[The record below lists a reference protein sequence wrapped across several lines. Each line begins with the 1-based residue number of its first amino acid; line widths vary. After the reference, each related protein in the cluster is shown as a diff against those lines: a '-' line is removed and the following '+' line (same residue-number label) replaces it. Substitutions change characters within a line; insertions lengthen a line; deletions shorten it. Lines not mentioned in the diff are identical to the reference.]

1 MTTKVLNE
9 GEILREATEVLT
21 QHMSPA
27 KVARFWADWQL
38 GRSDYLAWKD
48 TTFATETVDSLYE
61 KIKEYQATHE

>member
-9 GEILREATEVLT
+9 GEILREATEILA

-38 GRSDYLAWKD
+38 GQGDYLAWKD
-48 TTFATETVDSLYE
+48 ETFAAETVDSLYE
-61 KIKEYQATHE
+61 AIKDFQASHD